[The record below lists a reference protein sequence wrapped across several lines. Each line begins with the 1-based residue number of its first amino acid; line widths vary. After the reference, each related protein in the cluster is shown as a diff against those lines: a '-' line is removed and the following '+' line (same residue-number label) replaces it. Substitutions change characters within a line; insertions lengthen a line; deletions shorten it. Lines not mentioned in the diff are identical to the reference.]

1 MASTTT
7 KLYLGSTLLVDL
19 TAFALAS
26 SLTAHADNG
35 SIHVTDGERS
45 SWNAKLDASALAS
58 YVQSSTL
65 TTTLASYAT
74 QDWVTQQIAAKS
86 HIRITPVET
95 LPAEGVPD
103 VIYLVPPAGA
113 GDSHLRE
120 QYVYLNGEWIK
131 VGDTGVSLDGYAAES
146 WVKGQLEPYAKSS
159 DVTDSIATAKEEA
172 VSEAATHAEGI
183 YAKITS
189 ITQSAYN
196 ALAAKDIHTLYAI
209 TD

>member
-1 MASTTT
+1 M
-7 KLYLGSTLLVDL
+7 
-19 TAFALAS
+19 
-26 SLTAHADNG
+26 
-35 SIHVTDGERS
+35 TDGERS

-113 GDSHLRE
+113 GDSHPGS
-120 QYVYLNGEWIK
+120 N
-131 VGDTGVSLDGYAAES
+131 
-146 WVKGQLEPYAKSS
+146 
-159 DVTDSIATAKEEA
+159 
-172 VSEAATHAEGI
+172 
-183 YAKITS
+183 TS
-189 ITQSAYN
+189 T
-196 ALAAKDIHTLYAI
+196 
-209 TD
+209 